1 MIKESIQQEGTNPN
15 VYASH
20 NRVSKY
26 MKQELTELKGE
37 TDNSPI
43 IVDDF
48 NTPVS
53 SMDWTRKKKNNQ
65 QSHRRH
71 AQHY

>member
-1 MIKESIQQEGTNPN
+1 MIKESIEQEGINPN

-37 TDNSPI
+37 IDNSPI

-53 SMDWTRKKKNNQ
+53 AMD
-65 QSHRRH
+65 
-71 AQHY
+71 